1 MTSISVK
8 LAPVGA
14 TFQFS
19 EKSHR
24 LFKIVYIGSIVV
36 CALFIPAIILE
47 NNARPSS
54 PRILLLFLAS
64 NFICLILNAFL
75 ASHAVKAESGGDST
89 AKVSYLPAINL
100 GLMFTLLLLIFYNA
114 YLKYG
119 GA

>member
-19 EKSHR
+19 EKSYR

-64 NFICLILNAFL
+64 NFICLITNAFL
-75 ASHAVKAESGGDST
+75 ASHAVKGEGDST